1 MKVKLHSDALRPQGL
16 QPTRLLCPWDF
27 PGKSTGVG
35 CHRLILNMLLLH
47 NKASP
52 SLRLEQYPLIPGG
65 SRTGPR
71 LADLTVPPSSLP
83 DPGLVVLHYPAV

>member
-1 MKVKLHSDALRPQGL
+1 MAFSRQEHWS
-16 QPTRLLCPWDF
+16 
-27 PGKSTGVG
+27 G
-35 CHRLILNMLLLH
+35 CHRLFLSMLLLH

-65 SRTGPR
+65 SPSGPG

-83 DPGLVVLHYPAV
+83 GPGLVVLHYPAI